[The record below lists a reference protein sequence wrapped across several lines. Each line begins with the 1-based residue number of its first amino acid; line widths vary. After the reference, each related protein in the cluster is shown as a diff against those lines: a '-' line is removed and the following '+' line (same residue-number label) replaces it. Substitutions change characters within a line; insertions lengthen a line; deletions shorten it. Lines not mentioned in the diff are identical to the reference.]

1 MRPSEVFNTDGSQ
14 LSFCEIPLPKDI
26 CQLKSMKMSVKWNGQ
41 GSIHLMHMKRG
52 TECGLQKT
60 LFSAGAGGDTRMLGQ
75 DVIIDSSD
83 DLIDAF
89 LPDDVY

>member
-1 MRPSEVFNTDGSQ
+1 
-14 LSFCEIPLPKDI
+14 
-26 CQLKSMKMSVKWNGQ
+26 
-41 GSIHLMHMKRG
+41 MHVKRG